1 MDKKEKLY
9 ERALA
14 TCVVMLIVCVILK
27 LFGVQ
32 WFNLDTGI
40 PLLNAI
46 DRVVMES
53 NLLSFVYSFVLL
65 FINVILV
72 CLLTTKSM
80 DKRTILLIS
89 LFCVF
94 DILFKSYTDYQGLF
108 FILDT
113 VAPLAICLKGND
125 FGILKEY
132 VVVFLINIIYQLIS
146 IYVRDINMQIA
157 FRGLVVGVLMNVDYY
172 LMLIITYLYLKKGDK
187 SLCSMFHHFGSSLAS
202 QLWKKHSQNS
212 KQCFDKEI

>member
-53 NLLSFVYSFVLL
+53 FW
-65 FINVILV
+65 
-72 CLLTTKSM
+72 LTTLYSLIFM
-80 DKRTILLIS
+80 TINTCLTIS
-89 LFCVF
+89 
-94 DILFKSYTDYQGLF
+94 I
-108 FILDT
+108 
-113 VAPLAICLKGND
+113 AIRKMLK
-125 FGILKEY
+125 LKEIIIVAISSMILITLKHY
-132 VVVFLINIIYQLIS
+132 VLSNSIIDIFYLIMLVFLIERKSSKHLAIQTIVVSFVSILYQALSLYI
-146 IYVRDINMQIA
+146 RDIPVNSGNYGMT
-157 FRGLVVGVLMNVDYY
+157 LSTLMMIDYY
-172 LMLIITYLYLKKGDK
+172 LMLIITYLYVRRCDRWT
-187 SLCSMFHHFGSSLAS
+187 FHAYFSSLAS

>member
-53 NLLSFVYSFVLL
+53 NLLSFVITYVFRVANMMLVLSLMSLQIKVGKAEFVWISIVAIISMVLNKFEHDTML
-65 FINVILV
+65 FDFVTMYYIFKVFHNV
-72 CLLTTKSM
+72 K
-80 DKRTILLIS
+80 
-89 LFCVF
+89 F
-94 DILFKSYTDYQGLF
+94 
-108 FILDT
+108 
-113 VAPLAICLKGND
+113 
-125 FGILKEY
+125 KEY
-132 VVVFLINIIYQLIS
+132 LVVFFTNIVYQFIS
-146 IYVRDINMQIA
+146 VMI
-157 FRGLVVGVLMNVDYY
+157 RGLGARPQNYGFLNYFLLNLDYY
-172 LMLIITYLYLKKGDK
+172 IFLIITYLYLKKGGRT
-187 SLCSMFHHFGSSLAS
+187 LCGAMVHFGSSLAS